1 MDINL
6 MITSF
11 PKLLDATVVTVKLLS
26 LSLFFGLFI
35 GLLFAILRL
44 SKNKIINKFAYGY
57 SYVFRGT
64 PLLVQI
70 FIIYFGLGNIEYFR
84 STFLWVVFKE
94 PYWCAIIAFALNTGA
109 YTSEILRS
117 AFQTIKPGFIEA
129 GKSLG
134 ISNKIIFYK
143 IQIPIAIRQ
152 SLPAYGNEIILMM
165 KGTSL
170 ASTVTLMDFDLMINS
185 LPKLLGATVVT
196 LKLLSAS
203 LFFGLFIGLLFAV
216 LRLNKNKIINKF
228 AYTYSYV
235 FRGTPLLVQI
245 FIIYFGLGQI
255 EYFRSTFL
263 WVVFKEPYWCAIIAF
278 ALNTGAYT
286 SEILR
291 SAFQT
296 IKPGLIEA
304 GKSLG
309 ISNKII
315 FYKIQIPIAI
325 RQSLPAYGNE
335 IILMMK
341 GTSLASTVTLMD
353 LTGVAKYIISTTFK
367 PIEVFIVAGGIYL
380 FMTFIIHNVIKFL
393 EKKYSFN

>member
-1 MDINL
+1 MDLELIS
-6 MITSF
+6 TSL
-11 PKLLDATVVTVKLLS
+11 PKLLSAAVVTLKLLS
-26 LSLFFGLFI
+26 LSLFFGMFI

-44 SKNKIINKFAYGY
+44 NKNLLINKFAYG
-57 SYVFRGT
+57 
-64 PLLVQI
+64 
-70 FIIYFGLGNIEYFR
+70 
-84 STFLWVVFKE
+84 
-94 PYWCAIIAFALNTGA
+94 
-109 YTSEILRS
+109 
-117 AFQTIKPGFIEA
+117 
-129 GKSLG
+129 
-134 ISNKIIFYK
+134 
-143 IQIPIAIRQ
+143 
-152 SLPAYGNEIILMM
+152 
-165 KGTSL
+165 
-170 ASTVTLMDFDLMINS
+170 
-185 LPKLLGATVVT
+185 
-196 LKLLSAS
+196 
-203 LFFGLFIGLLFAV
+203 
-216 LRLNKNKIINKF
+216 
-228 AYTYSYV
+228 YSYV

-296 IKPGLIEA
+296 IKPGIIEA

-315 FYKIQIPIAI
+315 FYKIQIPVAI

-353 LTGVAKYIISTTFK
+353 ITGVAKHIVSTTYK
-367 PIEVFIVAGGIYL
+367 PLEIFILAGCIYL
-380 FMTFIIHNVIKFL
+380 FMTFLIHNLIKFL
-393 EKKYSFN
+393 EKKYSFQ

>member
-1 MDINL
+1 MDFEL
-6 MITSF
+6 MANSF
-11 PKLLDATVVTVKLLS
+11 PKLLNATLITLKLLS
-26 LSLFFGLFI
+26 VSLIIGLFI
-35 GLLFAILRL
+35 GLFFAILRL
-44 SKNKIINKFAYGY
+44 NKNIFINKFAYGY
-57 SYVFRGT
+57 SY
-64 PLLVQI
+64 I
-70 FIIYFGLGNIEYFR
+70 
-84 STFLWVVFKE
+84 
-94 PYWCAIIAFALNTGA
+94 
-109 YTSEILRS
+109 
-117 AFQTIKPGFIEA
+117 
-129 GKSLG
+129 
-134 ISNKIIFYK
+134 
-143 IQIPIAIRQ
+143 
-152 SLPAYGNEIILMM
+152 
-165 KGTSL
+165 
-170 ASTVTLMDFDLMINS
+170 
-185 LPKLLGATVVT
+185 
-196 LKLLSAS
+196 
-203 LFFGLFIGLLFAV
+203 
-216 LRLNKNKIINKF
+216 
-228 AYTYSYV
+228 

-255 EYFRSTFL
+255 EYLRSTIL
-263 WVVFKEPYWCAIIAF
+263 WVILKEPYWCAIIAF

-380 FMTFIIHNVIKFL
+380 FMTFVIHNFIKFL
-393 EKKYSFN
+393 EKKYSFNS

>member
-1 MDINL
+1 MDIEL
-6 MITSF
+6 MINSF
-11 PKLLDATVVTVKLLS
+11 PKLLSAAVITLKLLS
-26 LSLFFGLFI
+26 VSLIIGLFI

-44 SKNKIINKFAYGY
+44 NKNIFINKFAYGY
-57 SYVFRGT
+57 SYIFRGT

-70 FIIYFGLGNIEYFR
+70 FIIYFGLGQIEYLR
-84 STFLWVVFKE
+84 STILWVILKE

-117 AFQTIKPGFIEA
+117 AFQTIKPGIIEA

-170 ASTVTLMDFDLMINS
+170 ASTVTI
-185 LPKLLGATVVT
+185 
-196 LKLLSAS
+196 
-203 LFFGLFIGLLFAV
+203 
-216 LRLNKNKIINKF
+216 
-228 AYTYSYV
+228 
-235 FRGTPLLVQI
+235 
-245 FIIYFGLGQI
+245 
-255 EYFRSTFL
+255 
-263 WVVFKEPYWCAIIAF
+263 
-278 ALNTGAYT
+278 
-286 SEILR
+286 
-291 SAFQT
+291 
-296 IKPGLIEA
+296 
-304 GKSLG
+304 
-309 ISNKII
+309 
-315 FYKIQIPIAI
+315 
-325 RQSLPAYGNE
+325 
-335 IILMMK
+335 
-341 GTSLASTVTLMD
+341 MD